1 MNDSDFQLEQA
12 AQTGDLQ
19 RARDALHAGADP
31 NRKLENSGPSIL
43 HLAAAAGQAQIAAL
57 LLDSG
62 AAPSLEIFDAD
73 GCSPLM
79 MAVQSGHLET
89 VRTLLGRGADVNA
102 RPGPDGNTALRI
114 AAADG
119 SFDMVKL
126 LVSVGADPLIPGR
139 LTLTALDRA
148 AERRTPEGYRI
159 LNFLNAAIETARKQ
173 ARSKA
178 RAEARA
184 KTRRGKSR
192 PASQKR

>member
-1 MNDSDFQLEQA
+1 MNDADIQLEQA
-12 AQTGDLQ
+12 ACSGDAQ
-19 RARDALHAGADP
+19 RARDALQAGADP
-31 NRKLENSGPSIL
+31 NRTLENPGPSIL
-43 HLAAAAGQAQIAAL
+43 HLAAAAGQAQIAGL

-62 AAPSLEIFDAD
+62 AAPSLETFDAD

-89 VRTLLGRGADVNA
+89 VRTLLDRGADVNA
-102 RPGPDGNTALRI
+102 RAGPDGNTALRI

-119 SFDMVKL
+119 SFEMVKL
-126 LVSVGADPLIPGR
+126 LVSAGADPLIPGR

-159 LNFLNAAIETARKQ
+159 LNLLNSAVETARKH
-173 ARSKA
+173 ARAKA

-184 KTRRGKSR
+184 KVRRAKDR
-192 PASQKR
+192 PSPQKR